1 MSDTIEEAQ
10 FEASLATIPVAM
22 SVAREPSVVLAEAHR
37 AAKALQEVIESK
49 PRKVQFNGRTYLV
62 YEDWQTIAR
71 FYGVSAKVTASDYVE
86 YGEVKGFS
94 ARAVVVMVQN
104 GIEVSAAE
112 AMCLNDEQNWKSKPL
127 FQLKSM
133 AQTRACAKALRN
145 ILGFVP
151 VLAGYEATPSEEMTQ
166 TGSQEAADEVAT
178 RKVAEAKK
186 RRGEP
191 ANPVNVAPTQGMGD
205 ITIVAWPKD
214 QTGDVEITGSAL
226 TLLNVGAKRK
236 AKDADNRLIKYDL
249 LPKFYD
255 VCRQRGVTIKDMP
268 EAFRDEPTA

>member
-1 MSDTIEEAQ
+1 MSEAEILEGKFEE
-10 FEASLATIPVAM
+10 SLATVPQVAM

-49 PRKVQFNGRTYLV
+49 PKKVTFNGRTYLV

-71 FYGVSAKVTASDYVE
+71 FYGVSAKVTASDFVE
-86 YGEVKGFS
+86 YGDVKGFS
-94 ARAVVVMVQN
+94 ARAVVVMVAN

-151 VLAGYEATPSEEMTQ
+151 VLAGYEATPSEEMIQ
-166 TGSQEAADEVAT
+166 TGSQEAADAVAE
-178 RKVAEAKK
+178 RKLAEAKQ
-186 RRGEP
+186 RGKS
-191 ANPVNVAPTQGMGD
+191 APISGNGTPDASKGEV
-205 ITIVAWPKD
+205 TIVAWPETED
-214 QTGDVEITGSAL
+214 GDVEITGSAM
-226 TLLNVGAKRK
+226 TLLNVGAKRV
-236 AKDADNRLIKYDL
+236 AKDPANRLVKHSL
-249 LPKFYD
+249 MPKFYD
-255 VCRQRGVTIKDMP
+255 LCRKLGVTIKDMP
-268 EAFRDEPTA
+268 ESFRE